1 MAESTPTSTPPPT
14 STPVIENREKPNRLG
29 RLGIIALVLAVLA
42 IGLFAG
48 YALNSYLNSQSNTG
62 TLSSSVSNLEG
73 QVSSLNSEIAAL
85 EAGGNYTY
93 NSSASLNP
101 LYESVKDSIVT
112 VEGLEAE
119 TSVGFFGTTT
129 TYEEVLGSGFVVNLT
144 GTPVIVTNYHVIDDM
159 INGSITF
166 DNGEA
171 YAFKVL
177 GQDPYSD
184 LAVLEPLNAPSDLL
198 KPLTVVSSQTLLVGD
213 PVVAVGNP
221 YGLQSTLTSGIVS
234 QLNRAIQE
242 TTAGDYLISG
252 LIQISTPIN
261 PGNSGGPLLDSQG
274 QVVGITAAIISG
286 SNDVGFAIPSDAI
299 IREINSLVT
308 TGSYTHPYLG
318 ISGVTLDYITSQAA
332 GLNITYGVLI
342 QSVTSGSPAD
352 KAGLKGGTE
361 TISVAG
367 ESIMVG
373 GDVIIQ
379 IDGNHV
385 GTMDD
390 LTSYLEEH
398 TVPGQTVDLTVIR
411 GGSTLNIPVVLGSRS

>member
-1 MAESTPTSTPPPT
+1 MAESTPMPT
-14 STPVIENREKPNRLG
+14 TMPAENKEKPSRSG
-29 RLGIIALVLAVLA
+29 RLGMVALILAILA
-42 IGLFAG
+42 IGLFSG
-48 YALNSYLNSQSNTG
+48 YVLNSYFNSQSNTSP
-62 TLSSSVSNLEG
+62 LSSSVSDLEG
-73 QVSSLNSEIAAL
+73 QISSLQSQIAAL
-85 EAGGNYTY
+85 EAGGNYTA
-93 NSSASLNP
+93 NSSTSLNP

-119 TSVGFFGTTT
+119 TSIGFFGTTT
-129 TYEEVLGSGFVVNLT
+129 TYAEVLGSGFVVNLT
-144 GTPVIVTNYHVIDDM
+144 GTPLIVTNYHVIDGM

-184 LAVLEPLNAPSDLL
+184 LAVLEPLNTPSVLM

-213 PVVAVGNP
+213 PVIAVGNP

-242 TTAGDYLISG
+242 DTAGNYLISG

-286 SNDVGFAIPSDAI
+286 SNDVGFAIPSDDI

-308 TGSYTHPYLG
+308 TGSYVHPYLG

-352 KAGLKGGTE
+352 KAGLRGGTA
-361 TISVAG
+361 TISIAG
-367 ESIMVG
+367 ESVTVG
-373 GDVIIQ
+373 GDVVIQ
-379 IDGNHV
+379 IDGHHV

-398 TVPGQTVDLTVIR
+398 TVPGQTVVLTVVR
-411 GGSTLNIPVVLGSRS
+411 DNSTLNIQVVLGSRS